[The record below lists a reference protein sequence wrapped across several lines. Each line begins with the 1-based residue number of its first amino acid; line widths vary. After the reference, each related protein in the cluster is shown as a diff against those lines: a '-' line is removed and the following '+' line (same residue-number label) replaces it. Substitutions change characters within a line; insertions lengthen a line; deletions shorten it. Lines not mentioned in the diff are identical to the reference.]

1 MNFCANCGAKIEEG
15 AVFCEHCGR
24 RVEPGTPP
32 VNQGYPSANYS
43 NQTSTVVN
51 YQAPQQPSTGA
62 NYRAP
67 EQQMPPVSTP
77 VAPKGKNTLLIVLL
91 IVAFATLMVAAGFLG
106 YQFIF
111 NKGTD
116 EVVTVAPTP
125 TPAPT
130 GDPEAIVLEEEKRD
144 DLLDMD
150 EINRILA
157 GVSSDTSIG
166 VCVYDVKNDA
176 TYSAGVSDRAMSASA
191 LVNIPVLYTVSEDLK
206 AGNITW
212 NSNILFQFLDKDG
225 RGALKKEDDGQYFNV
240 TTLTQYMLNYSDNN
254 ATNSLMDHYGMGYI
268 EEVCANGSYNSVRV
282 ERYLGILNGERDNYI
297 SADDATGMLADMYR
311 SEEGMVDRSYLQK
324 FFKIEDSAKN
334 AGIGKY
340 LPSGITF
347 LNHNAVTST
356 VYNESAIISSED
368 AEYVITVL
376 SEGPKPETQKTVIAD
391 LAWYVHNT
399 LSQAGEE

>member
-1 MNFCANCGAKIEEG
+1 MNFCTKCGAKLEEG
-15 AVFCEHCGR
+15 AVFCEHCGQR
-24 RVEPGTPP
+24 IVP
-32 VNQGYPSANYS
+32 VNPSGNQGYPSANYS
-43 NQTSTVVN
+43 NPPT
-51 YQAPQQPSTGA
+51 AGA
-62 NYRAP
+62 NYHVP
-67 EQQMPPVSTP
+67 EQQMPPVS
-77 VAPKGKNTLLIVLL
+77 AHKGKNTLMIVLL
-91 IVAFATLMVAAGFLG
+91 IVAFITLVVAAGFLG
-106 YQFIF
+106 YQFIS
-111 NKGTD
+111 NKDTPPVVTAEPTPSPTPVATAE
-116 EVVTVAPTP
+116 EVV
-125 TPAPT
+125 
-130 GDPEAIVLEEEKRD
+130 EEEKRD

-157 GVSSDTSIG
+157 GVPNGTSIG
-166 VCVYDVKNDA
+166 MCVYDVKNDA

-212 NSNILFQFLDKDG
+212 NSEILFRFLDQDG
-225 RGALKKEDDGQYFNV
+225 RGALKKGDDGKYFSV

-254 ATNSLMDHYGMGYI
+254 ATNSLMDHYGKSYI

-282 ERYLGILNGERDNYI
+282 ERYLGITNGEKDNYI
-297 SADDATGMLADMYR
+297 SANDATGMLAGMYQ
-311 SEEGMVDRSYLQK
+311 SQEGMVDRSYLQK
-324 FFKIEDSAKN
+324 FFKIEDSTKN
-334 AGIGKY
+334 TGVGKY
-340 LPSGITF
+340 LPTGITF

-368 AEYVITVL
+368 AEYIITVL

>member
-106 YQFIF
+106 YQFIS

-176 TYSAGVSDRAMSASA
+176 TYSAGVSDRAG
-191 LVNIPVLYTVSEDLK
+191 L
-206 AGNITW
+206 
-212 NSNILFQFLDKDG
+212 
-225 RGALKKEDDGQYFNV
+225 
-240 TTLTQYMLNYSDNN
+240 
-254 ATNSLMDHYGMGYI
+254 
-268 EEVCANGSYNSVRV
+268 
-282 ERYLGILNGERDNYI
+282 
-297 SADDATGMLADMYR
+297 
-311 SEEGMVDRSYLQK
+311 
-324 FFKIEDSAKN
+324 
-334 AGIGKY
+334 
-340 LPSGITF
+340 
-347 LNHNAVTST
+347 
-356 VYNESAIISSED
+356 
-368 AEYVITVL
+368 
-376 SEGPKPETQKTVIAD
+376 
-391 LAWYVHNT
+391 
-399 LSQAGEE
+399 